1 MNQLSDSVLIID
13 DVHGSLVEGLKQS
26 GINVIYR
33 PEIKPS
39 EVEETCVELGI
50 SGLVVRSKLRLTE
63 AFFTRVSGTLKWV
76 GRAGA
81 GLDNIDL
88 VAAEKHG
95 IYCFNSGEA
104 NSVAVGE
111 QTVGMILGLLH
122 NLGKGNVEVRTGIW
136 DREGNRGRELKSMVV
151 GVLGYGNTG
160 TAVAE
165 RLRVFGCQI
174 IAVDEYKM
182 GFAPLWDRA
191 LASANFESG
200 VGAIFEGTWDD
211 LFVHA
216 DVLTLHVPLT
226 DDTRFIINNSTVNGF
241 SKPFWLLNLSR
252 GEVVDTSAVVTG
264 LETQKILGFAA
275 DVLEIE
281 PPFNQLPAF
290 DQLLHFSNVIFSPH
304 VGGWTVES
312 YCKISQV
319 ILSKVLDYYGVKD
332 K

>member
-39 EVEETCVELGI
+39 EVEEICIELAI

-63 AFFTRVSGTLKWV
+63 AFFTRVSRTLKWV

-88 VAAEKHG
+88 AAAEKHG

-122 NLGKGNVEVRTGIW
+122 NLGKGNTEVRNGIW

-151 GVLGYGNTG
+151 GALGYGNTG

-165 RLRVFGCQI
+165 RLRAFGCQI
-174 IAVDEYKM
+174 IAVDKYKK
-182 GFAPLWDRA
+182 GFAPRWDSN
-191 LASANFESG
+191 LAKLNLESG
-200 VGAIFEGTWDD
+200 VGAIFEGTWED
-211 LFVHA
+211 LLVHA
-216 DVLTLHVPLT
+216 DVLTLHVPLA
-226 DDTRFIINNSTVNGF
+226 DDTRFVINKSSIDCF
-241 SKPFWLLNLSR
+241 AKPFWLLNLSR
-252 GEVVDTSAVVTG
+252 GEVVETSAVVSG
-264 LETQKILGFAA
+264 LKNGKVMGFAA
-275 DVLEIE
+275 DVLEKE
-281 PPFNQLPAF
+281 PPFKQLSAF
-290 DQLLHFSNVIFSPH
+290 EELLNFSNVIFSPH

-312 YCKISQV
+312 YRRISDV

-332 K
+332 N

>member
-1 MNQLSDSVLIID
+1 MNHLSDSVLIID
-13 DVHGSLVEGLKQS
+13 DVHGSLLEGLKQS
-26 GINVIYR
+26 GINVFYR

-39 EVEETCVELGI
+39 EVEETCIELGI

-63 AFFTRVSGTLKWV
+63 AFFSKVSGTLKWV

-88 VAAEKHG
+88 AAAENHG

-111 QTVGMILGLLH
+111 QTVGMLLSLLH
-122 NLGKGNVEVRTGIW
+122 NLGKGNTEVRNGVW

-160 TAVAE
+160 MAVAE
-165 RLRVFGCQI
+165 RLRAFGCQI
-174 IAVDEYKM
+174 IAVDKYKK
-182 GFAPLWDRA
+182 GFAPRWDSV
-191 LASANFESG
+191 LARCNSESG
-200 VGAIFEGTWDD
+200 VGAIFEGTWED
-211 LFVHA
+211 LFVHS

-226 DDTRFIINNSTVNGF
+226 EETRFIFNNSSTDSF
-241 SKPFWLLNLSR
+241 AKPLWLLNLSR
-252 GEVVDTSAVVTG
+252 GEVVETSAVVNGLQTG
-264 LETQKILGFAA
+264 KILGFAA

-281 PPFNQLPAF
+281 PPFNQLGAF
-290 DQLLHFSNVIFSPH
+290 DELLNFSNVIFSPH

-312 YCKISQV
+312 YRKISEV

-332 K
+332 N